1 MDAYCSDATR
11 IEDKLSSEIVDTINQ
26 LDDIRVPFDPAPI
39 LHMACLNVTLNLTFS
54 QRFDPAGRMANEIFK
69 TYEWRYVT
77 FLLPLRSACLTV
89 CLRVYGC
96 LPVCL
101 SLSSSLSMSVCL
113 SVCLS
118 VSAYLSVCLSVC
130 VCLSICLSL
139 SAYLSACLCLPVF
152 LSVSVC
158 VYLSVSVCVCLSVC
172 LFVYICQSMPASLF
186 FFRFFVVA
194 AVVLLFL
201 LLLALMTYILR
212 AFISAQVLNSYNDTC
227 CCVQA

>member
-1 MDAYCSDATR
+1 MFTYLLSPGVCTADLNETTRVKKQFLEAAVDAYCSDATR

-89 CLRVYGC
+89 CLRVCDC

-118 VSAYLSVCLSVC
+118 VSAYLSVCLSP
-130 VCLSICLSL
+130 
-139 SAYLSACLCLPVF
+139 CLCLWALCAVRPKIY
-152 LSVSVC
+152 VSTQMNA
-158 VYLSVSVCVCLSVC
+158 
-172 LFVYICQSMPASLF
+172 I
-186 FFRFFVVA
+186 
-194 AVVLLFL
+194 
-201 LLLALMTYILR
+201 
-212 AFISAQVLNSYNDTC
+212 NN
-227 CCVQA
+227 